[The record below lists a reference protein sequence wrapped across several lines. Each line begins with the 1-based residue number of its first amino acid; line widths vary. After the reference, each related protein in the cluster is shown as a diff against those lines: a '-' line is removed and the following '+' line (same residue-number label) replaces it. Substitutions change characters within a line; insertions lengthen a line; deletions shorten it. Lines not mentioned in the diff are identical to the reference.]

1 MKKISILLSSLE
13 YGGGEIVSISKALIL
28 KERGYDV
35 EFVLLEYKGELIEE
49 VKKKFKI
56 FTLNKSI
63 YKSLFL
69 LIYYLYKSKSKIL
82 ISNYFSL
89 NIISSIAGFILL
101 KKTILCEHSPPSQTP
116 FIKPVSYKIF
126 ATLFYNLSYI
136 ISANSIGTCEDILK
150 SAKIKKNKVIPIYNP
165 VDDHG
170 YRVDYKKKN
179 NTKLK
184 IVSVGKL
191 KEQNNFF
198 LLLDA
203 LALINKKID
212 SELVLIGD
220 GLLKSKL
227 LLYAREKGIS
237 DKVNFVGY
245 MKDPYKLVSKC
256 DVFVLSSDYE
266 GLPTVLI
273 EAAYTGIAIVSTD
286 CPWGPK
292 EILESYELSELVPIR
307 NPIAMSEA
315 ILKISKNEINKI
327 NNFKT
332 LDKFNPEKI
341 VDQYEVFF

>member
-28 KERGYDV
+28 KKRGYEV
-35 EFVLLEYKGELIEE
+35 EFVIQEYKGELINE
-49 VKKKFKI
+49 VKKNFKI

-63 YKSLFL
+63 YKSFFL
-69 LIYYLYKSKSKIL
+69 LIYYLYKTKSDIL
-82 ISNYFSL
+82 LSNYFSL
-89 NIISSIAGFILL
+89 NIISSIAGFLL
-101 KKTILCEHSPPSQTP
+101 SKKTILCEHSPPSLTP
-116 FIKPVSYKIF
+116 FIKPLYYKIF
-126 ATLFYNLSYI
+126 ASLFYNLSDI

-150 SAKIKKNKVIPIYNP
+150 SAKIKKHKVVPIYNP

-170 YRVDYKKKN
+170 YRVNYKDKN

-184 IVSVGKL
+184 IVSVGKF

-203 LALINKKID
+203 FTLLNKEID
-212 SELVLIGD
+212 SELILIGD
-220 GLLKSKL
+220 GILKFRLSE
-227 LLYAREKGIS
+227 YAKEKGIN

-245 MKDPYKLVSKC
+245 MNDPYKLVSMC

-273 EAAYTGIAIVSTD
+273 EAAYTGIPIVSTD

-292 EILESYELSELVPIR
+292 EILETYDLSELVPVK
-307 NPIAMSEA
+307 NPVAMTEA
-315 ILKISKNEINKI
+315 IINISKKEIYNIKNNE
-327 NNFKT
+327 T

-341 VDQYEVFF
+341 VDQYEVYF